1 MLCYFLLYKKVNQLY
16 IYTHPRA
23 SQVTLVVKNPPANA
37 GDIKDTILIPG
48 SGRYPG
54 GGYGNPL
61 QYSCLE
67 NPMDRGAWW
76 ATVHRVTQSQT
87 QRKQLSMQK
96 MIGKRDRKRRQKI
109 GVEFFLITEYV
120 SYTLILWIPRP
131 KTMWYHCPTSIPFV
145 LWISINVNY
154 GLIRRKKLLWIPNS
168 RQSCN
173 TKFLNSHKLP
183 RWNIYTRLLL
193 GSGCQFH
200 WWN

>member
-1 MLCYFLLYKKVNQLY
+1 M
-16 IYTHPRA
+16 
-23 SQVTLVVKNPPANA
+23 QVWSLGWEDPLEKEMATNSS
-37 GDIKDTILIPG
+37 ILAWRIPWTEGPDGLQSIG
-48 SGRYPG
+48 S
-54 GGYGNPL
+54 
-61 QYSCLE
+61 
-67 NPMDRGAWW
+67 
-76 ATVHRVTQSQT
+76 HRVRYNGSNLACK
-87 QRKQLSMQK
+87 RWLEKE
-96 MIGKRDRKRRQKI
+96 IGKGGRGI

-154 GLIRRKKLLWIPNS
+154 GLVRRKKSLWIPNS

-193 GSGCQFH
+193 GPGCQFH